1 MMTDMS
7 MALNE
12 LLEKREASSDFL
24 RDTLTFL
31 LQELMEQEVNGRC
44 GAERYTRSDERI
56 THRNGYRDRPL
67 ETRLGRVDLK
77 VPKLREGS
85 YFPGFLEPRRM
96 SEKALTAVV
105 QEAYVKGISTRKVDD
120 LVQSMGMSGISKSQ
134 VSRLC
139 AEIDE
144 RVDAFL
150 NRPLEGRWPY
160 LWLDATYIKS
170 REHGTVTSQAVVV
183 ATAVNQDGY
192 REVLGLSVG
201 PAETEAFWTDFLR
214 SLVARGLAGTRLVV
228 SDAHEGLKKA
238 IATVLTG
245 AGWQRCRVHFMRNV
259 ASAVPKKHQ
268 PAVIAAVRTALNQPD
283 QREAS
288 RQWREVADGLR
299 GRFPKAAA
307 CLDNAEEDVLAYM
320 AFPKAHW
327 PKLSSTNGLERLNKE
342 IKRRS
347 NVVGIFPNNPSV
359 IRLVGAVL
367 LEQSDEWQV
376 SRRYMSLES
385 LAPVIQSDGS
395 DEADK
400 LTFENAA

>member
-1 MMTDMS
+1 MTDMS

-44 GAERYTRSDERI
+44 GAERHARSDERI

-67 ETRLGRVDLK
+67 ETRLGRIDLK

-214 SLVARGLAGTRLVV
+214 SLVARGLAGTHLVV

-238 IATVLTG
+238 IAIVLTG

-259 ASAVPKKHQ
+259 ASAVPKRHQ

-320 AFPKAHW
+320 AFPRAHW

-347 NVVGIFPNNPSV
+347 NVVGIFPNNPAVS
-359 IRLVGAVL
+359 RLVGAVL

-385 LAPVIQSDGS
+385 LAPVLKSNGD

>member
-1 MMTDMS
+1 MTDMS

-44 GAERYTRSDERI
+44 GAERHARTDERI

-385 LAPVIQSDGS
+385 LAPVLQSDGS